1 MKRSEDVYATMSD
14 FERLYDVCK
23 AYERIF
29 GKGSLKRCI
38 EFLYDPAFPYREDI
52 NRATKTLEEAIEK
65 HQPLK
70 QMSVEEF
77 EGIIF

>member
-1 MKRSEDVYATMSD
+1 MKKRYATMRD
-14 FERLYDVCK
+14 FERLHDVCK
-23 AYERIF
+23 EYERIF
-29 GKGSLKRCI
+29 GEGSLKRCI
-38 EFLYDPAFPYREDI
+38 EFLYDPAFPYRKDI
-52 NRATKTLEEAIEK
+52 KRATKTLEKAIEK